1 MWYTYHAFYFYTH
14 THMSQKVLVPALII
28 GSVLALTALT
38 MSARSLEVKPSMKN
52 RPVASG
58 EVRTL
63 VRAHSGEIRDAVRSL
78 TGTDRSA
85 LKDIRKE
92 QKGLVQSLSGKTLE
106 QKATE
111 RQKIETLQKQKIELR
126 YKNATGSLAEDRMKL
141 YDANKEKRENS
152 FSGRLALQQKLGTA
166 IMADVDSFLAKVQSG
181 AVNMPADKKV
191 EVLKKIDERIAKIN
205 ANKNIPEATRSQI
218 LEKLKGLKDQL
229 SK

>member
-1 MWYTYHAFYFYTH
+1 MWYTYYAFYFYTH

-63 VRAHSGEIRDAVRSL
+63 VRTHSGEIRDAVRSL

-85 LKDIRKE
+85 LKDVRKE
-92 QKGLVQSLSGKTLE
+92 QKVVIQSLSGKTLE
-106 QKATE
+106 QKALE
-111 RQKIETLQKQKIELR
+111 RQKLETLQKQKLELK

-141 YDANKEKRENS
+141 YEANKEKREATL
-152 FSGRLALQQKLGTA
+152 SGRLAIQQKLGNA
-166 IMADVDSFLAKVQSG
+166 LLREVDTVVARTQSG
-181 AVNMPADKKV
+181 FVNLSPEKKLDLSKKL
-191 EVLKKIDERIAKIN
+191 EVRITKIQ
-205 ANKNIPEATRSQI
+205 ANKNIPDATRAQAV
-218 LEKLKGLKDQL
+218 EKLTQLLKQL
-229 SK
+229 KQ

>member
-1 MWYTYHAFYFYTH
+1 MWYNYHAFYFYTH

-38 MSARSLEVKPSMKN
+38 MSARSLEVKNSMKN

-63 VRAHSGEIRDAVRSL
+63 VRAHSGEIRDAIHSL

-92 QKGLVQSLSGKTLE
+92 QKDMIQSLSGKTLE
-106 QKATE
+106 QKALE
-111 RQKIETLQKQKIELR
+111 RQKLENLQKTKLELK

-141 YDANKEKRENS
+141 YEANKEKRDATL
-152 FSGRLALQQKLGTA
+152 SGRLAIREVRGTA
-166 IMADVDSFLAKVQSG
+166 VTKDIETFLAKVQSG
-181 AVNMPADKKV
+181 VTNMPAEKKA
-191 EVLKKIDERIAKIN
+191 EVLKKVDERIAKITT
-205 ANKNIPEATRSQI
+205 NKNIPEATRAQI
-218 LEKLKGLKDQL
+218 LGKLTALKEQL
-229 SK
+229 LK